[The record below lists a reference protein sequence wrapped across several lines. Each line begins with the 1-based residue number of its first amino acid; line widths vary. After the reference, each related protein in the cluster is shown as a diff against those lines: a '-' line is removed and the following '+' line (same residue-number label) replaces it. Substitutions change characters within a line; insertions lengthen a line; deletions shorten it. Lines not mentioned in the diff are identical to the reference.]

1 MALIVRLL
9 MAAGA
14 AVTGLFVAADS
25 PNYSVI
31 QGLAAIAVLAAAVFL
46 VALWPRRRTPGG

>member
-1 MALIVRLL
+1 LIVRLL

-46 VALWPRRRTPGG
+46 VALWPRRRTPGE